1 MVEALNLLKQEVLLG
16 KDLRNKID
24 SVFADN
30 TITPATA
37 QEELQEL
44 FDSTSQIQQGLQS
57 VLTGLDL
64 FDIEEDVLEEN
75 EYEISTL
82 IPRTEID
89 NTVKGLSK
97 ELSEFDFILRHL
109 NELLGK
115 DSETYKLR
123 TLSTTDPLITVIVGI
138 NLAFLFGKVVSWI
151 LDQYK
156 KILEIKKLRKN
167 LWRMNYRMTY

>member
-1 MVEALNLLKQEVLLG
+1 MDLL
-16 KDLRNKID
+16 
-24 SVFADN
+24 
-30 TITPATA
+30 
-37 QEELQEL
+37 
-44 FDSTSQIQQGLQS
+44 
-57 VLTGLDL
+57 
-64 FDIEEDVLEEN
+64 DIEEDVLEEN

-82 IPRTEID
+82 ILRTEID

-138 NLAFLFGKVVSWI
+138 NLAFFFGKVVSWI
-151 LDQYK
+151 LDQYT
-156 KILEIKKLRKN
+156 KILEIKKLRKGLKEN
-167 LWRMNYRMTY
+167 ELPDDILESIKDYCDKVMTKKIEDFVMQLEKEHKIHWRHSSEE